1 MNEKELKSAA
11 LEDLPEWDL
20 SDLYSS
26 LNSRQLA
33 EDLVRLAEQAKEFS
47 RRFKGQVAALDAETL
62 ADAIASYE
70 VCEELLGRIGSFA
83 GLTYAGNVENSE
95 IGAFFQDTHERLNL
109 IGTDLL
115 FFTLELNLI
124 EDEMLASL
132 LDESNALKRYSPWI
146 RDVRVFRPYQ
156 LSDELERLLHEKDV
170 AGRTAWVRLFD
181 QTLAGL
187 RFEIG
192 GEEMSSAGALHLL
205 SDSDS
210 EVRRQAAVE
219 LSRVFKQNVRTFSLI
234 TNTLAKDK
242 EVEDKWRGYPDPSTS
257 RHLGNQV
264 EPEVVEALV
273 SAVQDAYPR
282 LSHRYYEM
290 KAKWLGREYLEHWD
304 RNAPLP
310 HGDDRNIAWSEARDT
325 VLEAYAT
332 FSQEMSDVARLFFD
346 NAWIDAPVRS
356 GKSPGAFSHPTVP
369 SVHPYVL
376 LNYQGKTRDVMT
388 LAHELGHGVHQVLAG
403 GQGQLMASTPLTL
416 AETASVFGEQLTFRS
431 MLRAETE
438 PARRRAMLAGKVED
452 MLNTVVRQIA
462 FYDFETRVHRE
473 RRDGELTAERLG
485 ELWLAV
491 QSESLGP
498 VFRLGEDYRNYWCYV
513 PHFLHSPFYVYAY
526 AFGDCLVNSLYAVY
540 LDAHDGFQERY
551 FEMLRAGGTL
561 RHKELLAPF
570 DLDASDPNFWGKG
583 LSVISGFIDEL
594 EAT

>member
-1 MNEKELKSAA
+1 
-11 LEDLPEWDL
+11 
-20 SDLYSS
+20 
-26 LNSRQLA
+26 
-33 EDLVRLAEQAKEFS
+33 
-47 RRFKGQVAALDAETL
+47 
-62 ADAIASYE
+62 
-70 VCEELLGRIGSFA
+70 
-83 GLTYAGNVENSE
+83 
-95 IGAFFQDTHERLNL
+95 
-109 IGTDLL
+109 
-115 FFTLELNLI
+115 
-124 EDEMLASL
+124 
-132 LDESNALKRYSPWI
+132 
-146 RDVRVFRPYQ
+146 
-156 LSDELERLLHEKDV
+156 
-170 AGRTAWVRLFD
+170 
-181 QTLAGL
+181 
-187 RFEIG
+187 
-192 GEEMSSAGALHLL
+192 
-205 SDSDS
+205 
-210 EVRRQAAVE
+210 
-219 LSRVFKQNVRTFSLI
+219 
-234 TNTLAKDK
+234 
-242 EVEDKWRGYPDPSTS
+242 
-257 RHLGNQV
+257 
-264 EPEVVEALV
+264 
-273 SAVQDAYPR
+273 
-282 LSHRYYEM
+282 
-290 KAKWLGREYLEHWD
+290 
-304 RNAPLP
+304 
-310 HGDDRNIAWSEARDT
+310 